1 MIQVNK
7 KIWEEVEELRAELKR
22 KDDELHKVR
31 HSNAQLTLGLKLVQN
46 KNLNTQQLIKQYNE
60 LKGKLEST
68 QAELASQIK
77 ENKAAARSAH
87 STVFPSSP
95 RGDTTTVSKK
105 KYTDLQRQ
113 MQSMRGSFES
123 QLKEKDRIIKSLK
136 FQLHADKG
144 AIADGR
150 NGEDGEEQEH
160 QPTLSTHGVA
170 ESKPQSMI
178 DHLVEQKRQRHT
190 SLPPEAQVIRD
201 KASRLRKRAG
211 HDVDNATARKE
222 KKKQRRQGTPPSPE
236 SSIPSLA
243 TFTQELADVL
253 CSVWHEDE
261 DDLEK
266 GSGGRNNIN
275 TATTT
280 GDDGDDT
287 SSEEVAATAAT
298 TLYHR
303 PERVARRIVSRIY
316 EHSSS
321 KVALEALFA
330 SIEQVAKTMASGVA
344 RQRPARGYVEYSDIA
359 AWFSTGDDDNSND
372 SRTISKNRKGSS
384 RESFITQ
391 WCSREAVVGRY
402 FPWLLLC
409 IQQIDLILMMDK
421 PGDNTTT
428 TTDNDDDDSG
438 FSTLLLHHL
447 MHSVFMAIEQA
458 IQLPRWK
465 VPGVIPPESGKLI
478 AETSAIAAVAGS
490 ICRIMGQAQ
499 SFAIFIID
507 LLLGLENKGS
517 LNASDNVLMAWYMQS
532 SPLVAAL
539 DIWPEVFY
547 GGGGGGEDSVIIE
560 MARCLKLFAYVER
573 EYSKDLCEVL
583 EAIGGHTWED
593 AHIDLDA
600 SDGRAALLRLI
611 S

>member
-7 KIWEEVEELRAELKR
+7 KIWEEVEELRAELKK

-60 LKGKLEST
+60 LKAKLEGT

-87 STVFPSSP
+87 STLFPSSH

-113 MQSMRGSFES
+113 IQSMRKSFES

-136 FQLHADKG
+136 YQLHADKG
-144 AIADGR
+144 AIADGG

-178 DHLVEQKRQRHT
+178 DHLVEQGQQRCA

-201 KASRLRKRAG
+201 KAARLRKRAG
-211 HDVDNATARKE
+211 HDDDVDNATARKE
-222 KKKQRRQGTPPSPE
+222 KKKPRHRGTSPSPE
-236 SSIPSLA
+236 PTIPSLA
-243 TFTQELADVL
+243 TFTQELADIL

-261 DDLEK
+261 GENA
-266 GSGGRNNIN
+266 SGGRNNIN
-275 TATTT
+275 TDDDD
-280 GDDGDDT
+280 DDGNT

-321 KVALEALFA
+321 KEALEALFA

-359 AWFSTGDDDNSND
+359 AWFSTGDDDSNND
-372 SRTISKNRKGSS
+372 SKSISKSRKGSS

-391 WCSREAVVGRY
+391 WCSREAVVGSY

-409 IQQIDLILMMDK
+409 IQQIDFILMMDK
-421 PGDNTTT
+421 PGD
-428 TTDNDDDDSG
+428 DNDDDDDDSG
-438 FSTLLLHHL
+438 FSILLLHHL
-447 MHSVFMAIEQA
+447 MHSVFTAIQQA

-490 ICRIMGQAQ
+490 ICRVMGQAQ
-499 SFAIFIID
+499 YFAVFIID

-517 LNASDNVLMAWYMQS
+517 PDASDKVLVAWCVQS
-532 SPLVAAL
+532 SALVAAL

-547 GGGGGGEDSVIIE
+547 GGGGGMEDSVIIK
-560 MARCLKLFAYVER
+560 MARCLKHFAYVER

-583 EAIGGHTWED
+583 EAIGGYTWEGVN
-593 AHIDLDA
+593 IDLDE
-600 SDGRAALLRLI
+600 SDGRAAVLRLI